1 MPCRPEHE
9 VAEDLVRRIRCG
21 DLEAENELY
30 QRYRVSLTL
39 TVRHVSRVPEITDD
53 LVQETM
59 RVVLMRLRREGIDE
73 PGSLLNFLRATAVRM
88 VTAHFRK
95 LSRQR
100 TSLDNDHLLE
110 VPDDEPDALSRL
122 IGEEQHARVRRVIQ
136 RLNCE
141 RDRQILYRVYIAEED
156 RESIRRDLSLSEH
169 HFNRVLF
176 RARQRFRRL
185 FLTDGGSPRPG

>member
-1 MPCRPEHE
+1 MPVRPETE

-21 DLEAENELY
+21 DKDAENELCR
-30 QRYRVSLTL
+30 RYRSRLVM
-39 TVRHVSRVPEITDD
+39 TVRHASSAPEIADD

-59 RVVLMRLRREGIDE
+59 RVALVRLRREGLDQ
-73 PGSLLNFLRATAVRM
+73 PGALLNFLRATAVRM

-100 TSLDNDHLLE
+100 TSLENDRLLE
-110 VPDDEPDALSRL
+110 IADDAPDALSRL
-122 IGEEQHARVRRVIQ
+122 IGEEQHARVRNVIQ
-136 RLNCE
+136 HLHSE

-185 FLTDGGSPRPG
+185 YLLDRGGTS